1 MLAAFDWHTFWD
13 RIFGVDGAFAP
24 ALFATIYIAVIAQ
37 VLGVVLGLLLGAHA
51 HVAPARVARCSPGFY
66 VWIFRGTPVIVQ
78 IFFVYFG
85 VNILFGV
92 TLIPNSLD
100 LGAFTLGGAAFAGI
114 LALGFNEGAYM
125 REIIRAGIDS
135 VDKGQLEAARSLGM
149 THGLAMRR
157 IVLPQAARVIVPPLG
172 NEFNNMLKTT
182 SLLFFIGVVEL
193 WGNAEIGY
201 SQTFKPVE
209 YFAAVAV
216 WYLLLTTIWTF
227 IQSRIERRLAVSERD
242 ESALTLGERLRDAFS
257 HELPGAG
264 VTELVVRA
272 VDVHKRFGRLEVLKG
287 VSLDVAKRRDVC
299 IIGPSGSGKTTYIRC
314 VNHLEKIDGGPDR
327 GQRPADRLPREQ
339 REARRGQRALD
350 REAAHPDRDGVPA
363 LQPVPAQDRAR
374 ERDRGAGARPR
385 RPEEAGGRR
394 GAPSCCAA
402 SGCSGSATPT
412 RGSSRAASSSAS
424 RSRERS
430 R

>member
-1 MLAAFDWHTFWD
+1 MIGAFDWGTFWD
-13 RIFGVDGAFAP
+13 RIFGVDSAFGH
-24 ALFATIYIAVIAQ
+24 ALFATIYIAVISQ
-37 VLGVVLGLLLGAHA
+37 LLGVVLGL
-51 HVAPARVARCSPGFY
+51 VAALMRMSRLRVLQVLSGLY
-66 VWIFRGTPVIVQ
+66 VWVFRGTPVIVQ

-100 LGAFTLGGAAFAGI
+100 FQLFTLGGAAFAGI

-216 WYLLLTTIWTF
+216 WYLLLTTIWTL
-227 IQSRIERRLAVSERD
+227 IQSWIERRLAVSERD
-242 ESALTLGERLRDAFS
+242 ETELTLSDRLRGAFA
-257 HELPGAG
+257 PAYRG
-264 VTELVVRA
+264 RA
-272 VDVHKRFGRLEVLKG
+272 
-287 VSLDVAKRRDVC
+287 
-299 IIGPSGSGKTTYIRC
+299 
-314 VNHLEKIDGGPDR
+314 
-327 GQRPADRLPREQ
+327 
-339 REARRGQRALD
+339 
-350 REAAHPDRDGVPA
+350 
-363 LQPVPAQDRAR
+363 
-374 ERDRGAGARPR
+374 
-385 RPEEAGGRR
+385 
-394 GAPSCCAA
+394 
-402 SGCSGSATPT
+402 
-412 RGSSRAASSSAS
+412 
-424 RSRERS
+424 
-430 R
+430 

>member
-1 MLAAFDWHTFWD
+1 MLAAFDWHIFWD
-13 RIFGVDGAFAP
+13 RIFGVDSAFAS

-37 VLGVVLGLLLGAHA
+37 VLGVVLGLIAALMRMSHLRVFQLL
-51 HVAPARVARCSPGFY
+51 SGFY
-66 VWIFRGTPVIVQ
+66 VWVFRGTPVIVQ

-100 LGAFTLGGAAFAGI
+100 FRAFTLSGAAFAGI

-135 VDKGQLEAARSLGM
+135 VDRGQLEAARSLGM

-216 WYLLLTTIWTF
+216 WYLLLTTIWTV
-227 IQSRIERRLAVSERD
+227 IQSWIEHRLAVSERD
-242 ESALTLGERLRDAFS
+242 DSQFTLVERLRGAFS
-257 HELPGAG
+257 PAYRG
-264 VTELVVRA
+264 RA
-272 VDVHKRFGRLEVLKG
+272 
-287 VSLDVAKRRDVC
+287 
-299 IIGPSGSGKTTYIRC
+299 
-314 VNHLEKIDGGPDR
+314 
-327 GQRPADRLPREQ
+327 
-339 REARRGQRALD
+339 
-350 REAAHPDRDGVPA
+350 
-363 LQPVPAQDRAR
+363 
-374 ERDRGAGARPR
+374 
-385 RPEEAGGRR
+385 
-394 GAPSCCAA
+394 
-402 SGCSGSATPT
+402 
-412 RGSSRAASSSAS
+412 
-424 RSRERS
+424 
-430 R
+430 

>member
-13 RIFGVDGAFAP
+13 RIFGVDGAFFS
-24 ALFATIYIAVIAQ
+24 ALFATIYIAVTAQ
-37 VLGVVLGLLLGAHA
+37 VLGVILGLMLALMRTSRL
-51 HVAPARVARCSPGFY
+51 RVLQVFSGFY

-100 LGAFTLGGAAFAGI
+100 LVAFTLGGAAFAGI

-135 VDKGQLEAARSLGM
+135 VDSGQLEAARSLGM

-182 SLLFFIGVVEL
+182 SLLFFIGVIEL

-216 WYLLLTTIWTF
+216 WYLLLTTIWSLV
-227 IQSRIERRLAVSERD
+227 QSRIERRLAASER
-242 ESALTLGERLRDAFS
+242 EEGALTRGERLRDAFAMS
-257 HELPGAG
+257 YRGVHDRSRRALRRCPEEL
-264 VTELVVRA
+264 
-272 VDVHKRFGRLEVLKG
+272 
-287 VSLDVAKRRDVC
+287 
-299 IIGPSGSGKTTYIRC
+299 
-314 VNHLEKIDGGPDR
+314 
-327 GQRPADRLPREQ
+327 RPARGAEGRLPR
-339 REARRGQRALD
+339 
-350 REAAHPDRDGVPA
+350 
-363 LQPVPAQDRAR
+363 
-374 ERDRGAGARPR
+374 RPKR
-385 RPEEAGGRR
+385 
-394 GAPSCCAA
+394 
-402 SGCSGSATPT
+402 
-412 RGSSRAASSSAS
+412 
-424 RSRERS
+424 
-430 R
+430 